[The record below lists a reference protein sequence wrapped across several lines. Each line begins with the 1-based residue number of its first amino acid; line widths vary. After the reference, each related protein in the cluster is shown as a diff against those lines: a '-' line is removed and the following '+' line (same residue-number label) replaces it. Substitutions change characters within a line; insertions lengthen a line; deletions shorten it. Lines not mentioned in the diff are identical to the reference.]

1 MIDGH
6 GDALALVHA
15 SFDDAL
21 LAGFDLDDLGA
32 DFVVLGAI
40 AHEYVRHIVGD
51 PTSDGMTIFD
61 RYGLAGPLQDE
72 IVVVTEQKKKNVPTN
87 CDILDNLSPH
97 IFLGVTVDILPG
109 QT

>member
-1 MIDGH
+1 MIDCNS
-6 GDALALVHA
+6 DALAFAHA
-15 SFDDAL
+15 AFDQAL
-21 LAGFDLDDLGA
+21 LAWLDLDDLAA

-40 AHEYVRHIVGD
+40 AHEHVGHIVGD
-51 PTSDGMTIFD
+51 FAGDGMAILD
-61 RYGLAGPLQDE
+61 ADGLAGPLQHLV
-72 IVVVTEQKKKNVPTN
+72 VVVTEQKKKNVPTN